1 MLGRTVAKRYNI
13 SKDGKSIF
21 IADDDTESEILT
33 SSDHGDTW
41 SHIQVTSDATLYPYS
56 EAIAKE
62 DPRAMVVGL
71 TYFELTSGALFVS
84 TDAGQTFQD
93 LRAQTQALPFASVSI
108 SGDGKYILAGSI
120 NLWGSDSTPD
130 EQRGQL
136 FLSNDQGATWNTIE
150 LSKSLPKGFGA
161 SMSRDG
167 KIMVAIG
174 SSRDELKMFISNDY
188 GQTWADADDRVHFD

>member
-1 MLGRTVAKRYNI
+1 M
-13 SKDGKSIF
+13 
-21 IADDDTESEILT
+21 
-33 SSDHGDTW
+33 
-41 SHIQVTSDATLYPYS
+41 
-56 EAIAKE
+56 
-62 DPRAMVVGL
+62 VGL
-71 TYFELTSGALFVS
+71 TDFELTSGALFVS

-161 SMSRDG
+161 SMSGDG

-174 SSRDELKMFISNDY
+174 SSRDESKMFISNDY
-188 GQTWADADDRVHFD
+188 GQTWGDADDRVHFD